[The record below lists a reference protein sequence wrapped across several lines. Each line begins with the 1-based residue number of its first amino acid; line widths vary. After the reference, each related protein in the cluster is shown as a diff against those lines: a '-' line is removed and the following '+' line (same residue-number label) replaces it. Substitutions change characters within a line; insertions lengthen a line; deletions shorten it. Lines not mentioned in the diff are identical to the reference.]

1 MRFGG
6 TLEGTPWSSSAS
18 DLATDSMV
26 GSAFDAVT
34 GADSSLITLSGEVS
48 LSSAGM
54 TATEFIP
61 IVGEA
66 KFAYDAATYFG
77 AFIGCEAGAF

>member
-6 TLEGTPWSSSAS
+6 TLEDTPWSSSAG
-18 DLATDSMV
+18 DLATNSMV
-26 GSAFDAVT
+26 ESTFNAVT

-48 LSSAGM
+48 LSSTAM

-61 IVGEA
+61 FVGEA
-66 KFAYDAATYFG
+66 KFAYDAATFG
-77 AFIGCEAGAF
+77 